1 MGISELLTRCYMM
14 LVSSKKVELYM
25 WRRLRDIV
33 GRKNVENVNKPTR
46 KTQEITMWRREVVG
60 VIEPK
65 LRGTWTSEPILRCIE
80 QYVLSKPF
88 SKTYALF
95 LGCGQW
101 NGELYMKCVKVT
113 TSWVILQ
120 ANIMD

>member
-14 LVSSKKVELYM
+14 WVSSKKVELDL
-25 WRRLRDIV
+25 WKRLRDIA
-33 GRKNVENVNKPTR
+33 GRKNAENVKKPTR
-46 KTQEITMWRREVVG
+46 KTQERTMRRREVVG

-120 ANIMD
+120 ANIMH